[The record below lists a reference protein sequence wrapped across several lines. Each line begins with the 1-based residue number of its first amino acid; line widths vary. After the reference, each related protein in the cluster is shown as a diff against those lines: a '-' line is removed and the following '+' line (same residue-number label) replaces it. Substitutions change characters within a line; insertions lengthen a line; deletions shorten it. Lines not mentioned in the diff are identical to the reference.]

1 MSTALLGAL
10 LLAVSLVSV
19 AVYMSSLGQLLIG
32 EKRPG
37 LVRTAVCRLFA
48 ALLYVGVGLA
58 TLQSGQQGPLLG
70 LGVFTVVQLM
80 WQVNSIADVLLTRK
94 ARKEKMSEPTP
105 DPLGVTD
112 PVANYATPL
121 PDTVVS
127 AEIDMLS
134 DKLGKLTRKV
144 ETITEKEAD
153 SAYWR
158 RFERAAL
165 AFVSV
170 VAVSALIFGLV
181 IYNRAD
187 RANELARQNSIL
199 IAEMRDTQARINAQQ
214 ARQDVTVHEFCGL
227 YESFLSFYSPRG
239 RATFP
244 QGPDAYDFE
253 FHRLL
258 VSSNHLQC
266 GLKPPRGLDG

>member
-1 MSTALLGAL
+1 
-10 LLAVSLVSV
+10 
-19 AVYMSSLGQLLIG
+19 
-32 EKRPG
+32 
-37 LVRTAVCRLFA
+37 
-48 ALLYVGVGLA
+48 
-58 TLQSGQQGPLLG
+58 
-70 LGVFTVVQLM
+70 
-80 WQVNSIADVLLTRK
+80 
-94 ARKEKMSEPTP
+94 MSEATP

-121 PDTVVS
+121 SDTVVS

-134 DKLGKLTRKV
+134 NKLGKLIRRVDTMA
-144 ETITEKEAD
+144 EKEAT

-158 RFERAAL
+158 RFERAVL

-170 VAVSALIFGLV
+170 VAISALIFGLV

-187 RANELARQNSIL
+187 RANELARQNSTL
-199 IAEMRDTQARINAQQ
+199 LAEMKDTQTRINAQQ

-239 RATFP
+239 RAAFP

-258 VSSNHLQC
+258 ISSDHLQC